1 MAPHTPPRDTKVPYL
16 EYPSPN
22 QQHHEQQTR
31 RQCLIY
37 LIPGN
42 PGLAG
47 YYDPFLA
54 TLRQLLDETEA
65 KNSETAFH
73 LSAQNLLGFCDN
85 DHEPPFG
92 TDGTTPFNLED
103 QICHVYDR
111 LVELNSPQAPH
122 SDSEAPVYDEVIVI
136 GHSVGSYIAVEVFH
150 RHHLRMAAT
159 DINES
164 NTRHLNLKAGILL
177 FPTVSHMAKSSSGK
191 KLDLI
196 RRVPFLDN
204 NAHRIAKSFVD
215 LWPRW
220 FLDVIV
226 GRVMGFPAHAAAAT
240 VEFLVSRDG
249 IWQALHL
256 GKDEMVNITEEKWG
270 EELWEIASD
279 AEEDEA
285 AARRGDGDEDS
296 DKELKSAGRTK
307 FFFYYAK
314 KDHWVADE
322 CRDAF
327 IERRSTHGRGGT
339 RIMIDEHDIPHAFCI
354 AHSELV
360 AEKVKGWVDEIM
372 GA

>member
-1 MAPHTPPRDTKVPYL
+1 MAHTPPRDTKVPYL

-22 QQHHEQQTR
+22 KYEQQTR

-47 YYDPFLA
+47 YYAPFLA

-65 KNSETAFH
+65 KNPETAFH
-73 LSAQNLLGFCDN
+73 LYVQNLLGFDDG
-85 DHEPPFG
+85 DHDPPFG

-111 LVELNSPQAPH
+111 LVELNSPP
-122 SDSEAPVYDEVIVI
+122 SSSTGAPVYDEVIVM

-150 RHHLRMAAT
+150 RHHLRMASAKANAT
-159 DINES
+159 N
-164 NTRHLNLKAGILL
+164 LNLKAGILL

-196 RRVPFLDN
+196 RRTPFLDQ
-204 NAHRIAKSFVD
+204 NAHSIAKRFVD

-220 FLDVIV
+220 LLDVIV
-226 GRVMGFPAHAAAAT
+226 GRVMGFPAHASAAT
-240 VEFLVSRDG
+240 VDFLVSRDG

-256 GKDEMVNITEEKWG
+256 GKDEMVNITEEKWS
-270 EELWEIASD
+270 EELWEIAAD

-285 AARRGDGDEDS
+285 READE
-296 DKELKSAGRTK
+296 ELKSAGRTK

-339 RIMIDEHDIPHAFCI
+339 RIMIGEHDIPHAFCI

-360 AEKVKGWVDEIM
+360 AEKVKSWVDEIM